1 MNPQVGRLAF
11 NLGVLI
17 VFLSIIPL
25 LYSIPIDSAEFIVD
39 IIALFTGII
48 FLIVVA
54 ILVRREAVGGK

>member
-25 LYSIPIDSAEFIVD
+25 LYNIPTDSAEFIAD

>member
-25 LYSIPIDSAEFIVD
+25 LYNIPTDSAEFIVD

>member
-17 VFLSIIPL
+17 VFLSILPL
-25 LYSIPIDSAEFIVD
+25 LYNIPTDSAEFIVD